1 MGYEYLDEQTSIP
14 CNLSKDELKQ
24 KIEEMQIEKY
34 GHIITVDM
42 AHKEP
47 RKTIYSVKKNALG
60 SKVKKNIK
68 TKKTKVAF

>member
-47 RKTIYSVKKNALG
+47 RKTIYSVKKNALVYCDTG
-60 SKVKKNIK
+60 E
-68 TKKTKVAF
+68 TVAFECK